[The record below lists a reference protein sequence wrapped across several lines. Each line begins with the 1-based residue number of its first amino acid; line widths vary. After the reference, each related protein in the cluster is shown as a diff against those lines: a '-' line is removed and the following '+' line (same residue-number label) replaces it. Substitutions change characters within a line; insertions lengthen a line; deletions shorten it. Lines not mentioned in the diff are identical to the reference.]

1 MWRLAILMIAAASPV
16 AADVFMPTR
25 VIRAREIISSADVAR
40 QVSDVAGAEDVVGL
54 EARITLYPN
63 RPIRVGDVGPPAI
76 VERNQLVTLVYATG
90 GLRIIT
96 EGRALA
102 RGAAGDTVRVINL
115 ASRLSVSG
123 RVRDDGWIEVKQ

>member
-1 MWRLAILMIAAASPV
+1 MWRLAILMIAAVSPA
-16 AADVFMPTR
+16 AADVFVPTR

-40 QVSDVAGAEDVVGL
+40 QVSDVTGAEDVVGL

-63 RPIRVGDVGPPAI
+63 RPIRVGDVGLPAI

-115 ASRLSVSG
+115 TSRMSVSG
-123 RVRDDGWIEVKQ
+123 RIRDDGWIEVKQ

>member
-1 MWRLAILMIAAASPV
+1 MWRLAILMLAAASPV

-40 QVSDVAGAEDVVGL
+40 QVSDGTGAEDVVGL

>member
-1 MWRLAILMIAAASPV
+1 MWRLAILMIAAVSPA
-16 AADVFMPTR
+16 AADVFVPTR
-25 VIRAREIISSADVAR
+25 VIRAREIISSVDVAR
-40 QVSDVAGAEDVVGL
+40 QVSDVTGAEDVVGL

-115 ASRLSVSG
+115 TSRMSVSG
-123 RVRDDGWIEVKQ
+123 RIRDDGWIEVKQ

>member
-1 MWRLAILMIAAASPV
+1 MWRLAILMIATVSPA
-16 AADVFMPTR
+16 AADVFVPTR
-25 VIRAREIISSADVAR
+25 VIRAREIISSVDVAR
-40 QVSDVAGAEDVVGL
+40 QVSDVTGAEDVVGL

-115 ASRLSVSG
+115 TSRMSVSG
-123 RVRDDGWIEVKQ
+123 RIRDDGWIEVKQ